1 MPEPIR
7 LSTLLIAASLLAAP
21 AASAEASLFQRLG
34 IAMPAAPVSQI
45 MSPVAFDQAT
55 LTVDFAVS
63 APPAMPIA
71 PPLAALTQEEAA
83 KSAPARVEVAQA
95 QVNKESEGLSLA
107 PVKVESMQK
116 DVEQKD
122 VEMTKPVTSSASSA
136 WSDILSAYTSKD
148 GDLVRF
154 DYRGLSKSSTDMD
167 ALRDYIDDMA
177 GKSPSK
183 MNRDEELAYWAN
195 LYNAITVKIVAE
207 NWPVK
212 SIKKIGGGLFGGGP
226 WKTDVITVEGRTL
239 SLDGIEHDT
248 MRKKYKEP
256 RIHYMVN
263 CASIGCPNLMQTPW
277 KADTLE
283 ADMTAAAKAFVNS
296 DRGAKV
302 SGGKLTTSSIFKWY
316 KEDFGNSD
324 GGVIAHLKTYADA
337 DLKSKLDEI
346 SKISGDQYNW
356 DVNAK

>member
-1 MPEPIR
+1 MTGY
-7 LSTLLIAASLLAAP
+7 SAAN
-21 AASAEASLFQRLG
+21 AEASLFQRLG
-34 IAMPAAPVSQI
+34 IAMPATPVSQLMPPI
-45 MSPVAFDQAT
+45 ALDQAAPIA
-55 LTVDFAVS
+55 DFVTS
-63 APPAMPIA
+63 APPAMPMV
-71 PPLAALTQEEAA
+71 PPLAALTHKEVA
-83 KSAPARVEVAQA
+83 KSAPARIKVAEA
-95 QVNKESEGLSLA
+95 QVKKDPEPMIATPVTVA
-107 PVKVESMQK
+107 PIRK
-116 DVEQKD
+116 DI
-122 VEMTKPVTSSASSA
+122 EMTKPMATSASSA

-154 DYRGLSKSSTDMD
+154 DYRGLSKSSADMD
-167 ALRDYIDDMA
+167 ALHSYIDEMA
-177 GKSPSK
+177 TQSPST
-183 MNRDEELAYWAN
+183 MSRNQELAYWAN

-212 SIKKIGGGLFGGGP
+212 SIRKIGGGLFGGGP

-248 MRKKYKEP
+248 MRRKYKEP

-263 CASIGCPNLMQTPW
+263 CASVGCPNLMQSEWT
-277 KADTLE
+277 ADTLE
-283 ADMTAAAKAFVNS
+283 ADMTAAAKAFINS
-296 DRGAKV
+296 NRGVKV

-324 GGVIAHLKTYADA
+324 SGVITHLKAYASA
-337 DLKSKLDEI
+337 DLKSQLNEI